1 MGSFHSAA
9 FRLALETGTSLI
21 PICMTGNEI
30 VMPKGSSLLRPG
42 TIRVRQLPPIE
53 WEAVSSLTPFALK
66 KRVWELMDRELAIM
80 EGVV

>member
-30 VMPKGSSLLRPG
+30 VMHKGSSLLRPG
-42 TIRVRQLPPIE
+42 TIRVRQLSPIE
-53 WEAVSSLTPFALK
+53 WETVSSLTPFALK
-66 KRVWELMDRELAIM
+66 RRIWELMDRELAIM
-80 EGVV
+80 EGVA